1 MVITKSLIWTVL
13 HIPYLRGHLLC
24 TQIINKQFNI
34 NISLCYWKSPF
45 TNVWMQW
52 ISSFESQENVA
63 ILFEG
68 TNTCVGFSNC
78 QRMNIQQAHQFV
90 CRRITLVQPLC
101 FVCLVLLKPQSG
113 LYAMFSS
120 NTVANVVYSGVHMC
134 WELWCGRHRRR
145 VRSRFRGRIG
155 GNNWEGQQLQVVAS
169 EQPVCPEEW
178 SGGNS
183 WEALAGGSEV
193 FLFWATEWVKLI

>member
-1 MVITKSLIWTVL
+1 MYECNEYLHLKVKKTLQFCSKVQTHVLGFQIAKGWTF
-13 HIPYLRGHLLC
+13 
-24 TQIINKQFNI
+24 NKPT
-34 NISLCYWKSPF
+34 SLC
-45 TNVWMQW
+45 VV
-52 ISSFESQENVA
+52 ESHLCNPCA
-63 ILFEG
+63 LCAYSIA
-68 TNTCVGFSNC
+68 
-78 QRMNIQQAHQFV
+78 QASKWFV
-90 CRRITLVQPLC
+90 CNVQ
-101 FVCLVLLKPQSG
+101 QQYSG
-113 LYAMFSS
+113 QC
-120 NTVANVVYSGVHMC
+120 GVHMC